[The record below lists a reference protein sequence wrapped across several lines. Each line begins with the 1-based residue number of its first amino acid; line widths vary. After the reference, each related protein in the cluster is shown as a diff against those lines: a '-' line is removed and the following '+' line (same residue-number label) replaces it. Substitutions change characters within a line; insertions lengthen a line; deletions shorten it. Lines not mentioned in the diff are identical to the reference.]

1 MDSPKI
7 TINEFRPSLWP
18 SWLVVL
24 IGWLVSRLP
33 IKVIFFIGKALGE
46 IVYRASHR
54 RRHITEVNLSLC
66 FPDLTQTEHKALVK
80 ESFEQVGIG
89 LVELL
94 LPWLNPKRDLSHRFD
109 VYGKENL
116 VSALKK
122 NKGVIIVGAHFAAL
136 DVAIPVLCSFG
147 PIDCMYRANRNPV
160 WEWLQVTGRKNFF
173 GRVIE
178 REEMKKTIRCL
189 KEGRAIWYGADQDY
203 GAKHS
208 IFAPFYNIEAATI
221 VATSRLS
228 RVNESPVI
236 FLRQYR
242 NVQAQRWEIHFSRI
256 LENFPS
262 GDDYLDAVKI
272 NRIIEDGINEAPAQ
286 YLWMHRR
293 FKTRPI
299 GQKSVY

>member
-1 MDSPKI
+1 LDSPKI